1 MNTSMQNRINEY
13 SQMVDSIQQEQ
24 SMVEF
29 TDPTQAAL
37 HFGTSERQ
45 RPSCQVSPD
54 RLRELEALLD
64 KYCDEDT
71 NLHRE
76 LRKAVFDS
84 STAARRAEEQGY
96 AKALSDIGYAALTAA
111 GFASVE
117 ALIAAW
123 KANEQDARRLEWYFS
138 PSDKTAF
145 LSGDY
150 MKGMCENWNTDKWRA
165 AIDAALAAPS
175 PEAKP

>member
-1 MNTSMQNRINEY
+1 MNASMQNRINEY

-37 HFGTSERQ
+37 H
-45 RPSCQVSPD
+45 
-54 RLRELEALLD
+54 LRELEALLD

-123 KANEQDARRLEWYFS
+123 KANEQDARRLEWRS
-138 PSDKTAF
+138 SK
-145 LSGDY
+145 
-150 MKGMCENWNTDKWRA
+150 
-165 AIDAALAAPS
+165 
-175 PEAKP
+175 